1 MRPSIAIFLAGLL
14 AAGAVPAHAQTASA
28 LGTAPP
34 AHTTTHKPPAK
45 KPPPKHPSAKK
56 TPVVAPKHGAAPR
69 HPVHPKTPVNAAP
82 KAEAAKPAAKP
93 VAKLPPK
100 PTIPPDQGQVTGLHI
115 PRYASLKTDDINM
128 RSGPGARYPVLWTYK
143 RRELPVKIEREFDVW
158 RLVEDMDGV
167 KGWVNGATLTGR
179 RTFVITGTDPRTVH
193 ADASDDSEAVA
204 VLKPGVVGRIKS
216 CDANAGWCQVTAA
229 GYRGWLPRTAFW
241 GADPGEVVA
250 P

>member
-1 MRPSIAIFLAGLL
+1 VRPSIALCLASLL
-14 AAGAVPAHAQTASA
+14 ITGAQPALAQIATTSNLGKPAH
-28 LGTAPP
+28 LAPP
-34 AHTTTHKPPAK
+34 HKLTTK
-45 KPPPKHPSAKK
+45 KPPPKHPAAKK
-56 TPVVAPKHGAAPR
+56 TPVVAPKHGPAPR
-69 HPVHPKTPVNAAP
+69 HPVHPKMPVSLPP
-82 KAEAAKPAAKP
+82 KEAAKPAPKP
-93 VAKLPPK
+93 VPKLPPK
-100 PTIPPDQGQVTGLHI
+100 PAIPPDQGQVTGLHI

-128 RSGPGARYPVLWTYK
+128 RSGPGGRYPVLWTYK

-216 CDANAGWCQVTAA
+216 CDANASWCQVTAA